1 MHGSPHSDTYLSHK
15 TNDTTITQISIS
27 SRILYYYMALVIYI
41 VTYCF

>member
-15 TNDTTITQISIS
+15 TNDTSIS

-41 VTYCF
+41 VTYDF